1 MIIFGD
7 ICLLFINLDGSI
19 EMAVRSKKPK
29 AVALVKWLSKEGVEK
44 IQEDHQLAI
53 QDHDNQIT
61 AIQYENVA
69 LQAQRDVYQ
78 TQLQRCIEN
87 ITHLRARYVDYSRD
101 PGKVNI
107 VIIVRKHTTSAND
120 KYHDLPCYI
129 SRIQRRKW
137 YVNLKWFDW
146 HFPDHEVIVKIDNPI
161 IIHAFNW
168 FEKDGHVQ
176 WRYNN
181 FRLIDLTRRELY
193 TMGVPVIFDI
203 MIKPKI
209 FMILWIERAVS
220 TDFVVIP

>member
-1 MIIFGD
+1 M
-7 ICLLFINLDGSI
+7 
-19 EMAVRSKKPK
+19 V
-29 AVALVKWLSKEGVEK
+29 
-44 IQEDHQLAI
+44 
-53 QDHDNQIT
+53 
-61 AIQYENVA
+61 

-87 ITHLRARYVDYSRD
+87 ITHLRARYVDHSRD

-137 YVNLKWFDW
+137 YVNLKWFNW
-146 HFPDHEVIVKIDNPI
+146 HFPDHEVIVKIDNPN

-203 MIKPKI
+203 MIKP
-209 FMILWIERAVS
+209 
-220 TDFVVIP
+220 